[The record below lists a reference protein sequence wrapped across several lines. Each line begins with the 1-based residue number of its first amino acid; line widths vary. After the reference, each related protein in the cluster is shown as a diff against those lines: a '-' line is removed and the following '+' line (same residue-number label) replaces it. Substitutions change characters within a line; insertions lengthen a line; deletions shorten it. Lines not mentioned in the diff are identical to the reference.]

1 MAFLFD
7 GARLYPQY
15 LGIMTLKELAR
26 IASGLPVGARDMR
39 DDIDRH
45 FAALNSYTGKLSGA
59 LERLAD
65 AQPPDDA
72 VLLSNAITYCGAS
85 LLVVASIAAVH
96 GIDLDEAVVAG
107 KHEIQEG

>member
-1 MAFLFD
+1 
-7 GARLYPQY
+7 
-15 LGIMTLKELAR
+15 MTLKELEG

-59 LERLAD
+59 LERLANSPAPTD
-65 AQPPDDA
+65 T
-72 VLLSNAITYCGAS
+72 VLFGKAMTYCGAS
-85 LLVVASIAAVH
+85 LLMIASIAAVH
-96 GIDLDEAVVAG
+96 GIDLDEAVGAG